1 MKTFVYYVFI
11 LSGFLQELA
20 GMSQSHGDI
29 LEMTYDWITRVLYL
43 SVSMVMVENTN
54 SNSSRF
60 LTIWSLPVD
69 NPVFRMIYK
78 GNNTLSDDTKIVMT
92 ISPRTGYVLFLY
104 AAYVFVCVC
113 LCVTCVHIFIF
124 VVSHRHLYWTET
136 SSLGITLN
144 QLNLVNG
151 SFAQLY
157 QSTSL
162 KRSVSTNDSS
172 SLDSVGP
179 LTPALTYDVVTDRLW
194 VSTVAGDI
202 WSCDLNG
209 CNCSREVNGTVL
221 LQGGM
226 LSDISMYIEY

>member
-1 MKTFVYYVFI
+1 MCVYV
-11 LSGFLQELA
+11 
-20 GMSQSHGDI
+20 
-29 LEMTYDWITRVLYL
+29 RVC
-43 SVSMVMVENTN
+43 VC
-54 SNSSRF
+54 
-60 LTIWSLPVD
+60 
-69 NPVFRMIYK
+69 
-78 GNNTLSDDTKIVMT
+78 
-92 ISPRTGYVLFLY
+92 
-104 AAYVFVCVC
+104 ACVC

-136 SSLGITLN
+136 SSLGIALN

-151 SFAQLY
+151 SFTQLY

-172 SLDSVGP
+172 GLDSVGP

-209 CNCSREVNGTVL
+209 YNCSREVNGTKL

-226 LSDISMYIEY
+226 LSNISMYIEY